1 MQRRINL
8 TIPLACPHCLAEIL
22 ASLDQVEAQATIECS
37 LCRTTIELRPEDVAV
52 PPRWNAEPPETLYCG
67 IQF

>member
-1 MQRRINL
+1 MQEHANL

-22 ASLDQVEAQATIECS
+22 ASLDQVEARTTIECS
-37 LCRTTIELRPEDVAV
+37 VCRTAIELRPEDVAIA
-52 PPRWNAEPPETLYCG
+52 PRWNAEPPETLYCG